1 MNPRKPYRNFKK
13 REPNLT
19 IEQKVE
25 QFIIR
30 NSQNGYFTK
39 VSTIPYKFGVSE
51 DVAWS
56 IVGVLLSSGDF
67 ESIHDE
73 YTGEMKMCKFGKM
86 YGILDL
92 EKKRKRDKYRSSDKK
107 QGGGGKTNTDQ
118 VAKNRGTNTDH
129 VAKNRKPNTDQ
140 VAKNRGTNT
149 DHVAKNRKPNT
160 DQVAKNRGTNTDQVA
175 KNRETNTDQVAKNS
189 ETNTDHVAKN
199 RPKANN

>member
-107 QGGGGKTNTDQ
+107 QGGGGKTNTNQ
-118 VAKNRGTNTDH
+118 

-140 VAKNRGTNT
+140 VAKNRKPNT
-149 DHVAKNRKPNT
+149 DQVAKNRKPNT
-160 DQVAKNRGTNTDQVA
+160 DQVAKNR
-175 KNRETNTDQVAKNS
+175 